1 MEVMRNTAPKSVSRA
16 LDFFKERPSV
26 RKHYSQESLRELNA
40 SILKYGQLQE
50 VIALINGL
58 LISGYRRLYAAR
70 LGGIQTLRTFLI
82 EHELEAGRIHVMQ
95 GVENI
100 QRENLSEVEIWEM
113 LAEHK
118 RLFPAQ
124 MNKDIAAEYDK
135 DPVWVTRYLS
145 PSKCNPA
152 WQEAFRAGLVG
163 ISDMCTVSK
172 ASEQQQHELL
182 RMKLEEG
189 ATRDQLER
197 KTRKA
202 RPQEGKSV
210 RTSRLV
216 VPLPSGRK
224 VIING
229 KNLSQS
235 DVVETL
241 AECLDAAKKA
251 EKEKLDARTWQS
263 VMRDRSKAVTH
274 A

>member
-1 MEVMRNTAPKSVSRA
+1 MEISRQSTPQSVVRP
-16 LDFFKERPSV
+16 LDFFKERPNV
-26 RKHYSQESLRELNA
+26 RKHYCQESLRELNA
-40 SILKYGQLQE
+40 SIVKHGQLQE
-50 VIALINGL
+50 VIALISGL

-70 LGGIQTLRTFLI
+70 LGGIPTLRAFLI
-82 EHELEAGRIHVMQ
+82 EDELEAGRIHVMQ

-113 LAEHK
+113 LVEHK
-118 RLFPAQ
+118 RLFLTQ
-124 MNKDIAAEYDK
+124 MNKDIAAEYHK
-135 DPVWVTRYLS
+135 DPVWATRYLS
-145 PSKCNPA
+145 PSKCIPA
-152 WQEAFRAGLVG
+152 WQEAFRAGRVG

-182 RMKLEEG
+182 RMKLDEG

-202 RPQEGKSV
+202 RPQAGESV
-210 RTSRLV
+210 RTSRLE

-224 VIING
+224 VIISG
-229 KNLSQS
+229 KKLSQS

-241 AECLDAAKKA
+241 TECLDAAKKA

-263 VMRDRSKAVTH
+263 VMRDRAKAV
-274 A
+274 ANA